1 MHSRATQLLK
11 LSLVLA
17 TMLTLAACGQ
27 PQDQVQTPAEPAHE
41 FNMTFGMK
49 DFMNLVVDPTADQ
62 LWATA
67 GWVNS
72 AADGY
77 QELYPTT
84 DEEWNRV
91 KQFSAMIV
99 EIGNLLAL
107 PGRAV
112 DNDAWIVYSQGIS
125 SAGIMA
131 MNAAAE
137 QNKEDYFQAGARLY
151 SVCSACHQKYNPDI
165 VNPVR

>member
-1 MHSRATQLLK
+1 MFSSVIHYAKWPIAISAALLVLSACSEQAEDMAPAAK
-11 LSLVLA
+11 PSQEYNLSLGIV
-17 TMLTLAACGQ
+17 
-27 PQDQVQTPAEPAHE
+27 E
-41 FNMTFGMK
+41 
-49 DFMNLVVDPTADQ
+49 FMNQVVDPTADE

-72 AADGY
+72 ADGY
-77 QELYPTT
+77 YELYPTT

-91 KQFSAMIV
+91 RQHAAMIV
-99 EIGNLLAL
+99 EIGNMLAL

-112 DNDAWIVYSQGIS
+112 EDERWQVYAQGIS

-137 QNKEDYFQAGARLY
+137 QNEEDYFQAGARLY
-151 SVCSACHQKYNPDI
+151 SVCSACHQAFNPDI
-165 VNPVR
+165 ASPVE

>member
-1 MHSRATQLLK
+1 M
-11 LSLVLA
+11 LSTTMQPFKRLFVLIS
-17 TMLTLAACGQ
+17 MCTLIGCNQ
-27 PQDQVQTPAEPAHE
+27 PQESQETSSETENH
-41 FNMTFGMK
+41 FNMTLGIQ
-49 DFMNLVVDPTADQ
+49 DFMNLVVDPTSDQ

-72 AADGY
+72 VDGY
-77 QELYPTT
+77 RELYPTT

-91 KQFSAMIV
+91 KQYSAMIV

-112 DNDAWIVYSQGIS
+112 DNDAWVIYSQAIS
-125 SAGIMA
+125 NAGIMA

-151 SVCSACHQKYNPDI
+151 SACSACHQKYNPDI
-165 VNPVR
+165 VNSVK